1 MPASLFLRTPSMA
14 LFQYTWWWMNRHG
27 RVRRISYMLAQ

>member
-1 MPASLFLRTPSMA
+1 MPASLLYSFLNT
-14 LFQYTWWWMNRHG
+14 LLNRHG